1 MFVFPGR
8 IPAVAGSYQS
18 GQIYYLTYGDYF
30 AIRDQAR
37 FLRAVSP
44 VLERDDIRAVSDY
57 GSTNGQVSAWFPSTA
72 IFATCRLNLALVQ
85 RRGQFAA
92 SPGRGSGM
100 GIAEEYVSRPACRG
114 QHDPAERYGF

>member
-1 MFVFPGR
+1 MFLFPGR

-18 GQIYYLTYGDYF
+18 GQPYYLTYGDYF

-57 GSTNGQVSAWFPSTA
+57 GSTNGQVFGVAPVLQPDSQHSDRART
-72 IFATCRLNLALVQ
+72 LVQ
-85 RRGQFAA
+85 
-92 SPGRGSGM
+92 
-100 GIAEEYVSRPACRG
+100 
-114 QHDPAERYGF
+114 